1 MTLKVRS
8 PSSAL
13 AKTAKQF
20 AEHTS
25 VHGVSYVADKKVPLF
40 LTFSTFH
47 KFSPG
52 ASSQQLALGFR
63 LPSLDGFGHLP
74 FRGIVQP
81 MADETG
87 HHHLEEHS
95 EAGHRDSLSNSH
107 HLRIWAL
114 HGEC

>member
-13 AKTAKQF
+13 AKTTKQF

-25 VHGVSYVADKKVPLF
+25 IHGVSYVADKKVPLF

-47 KFSPG
+47 NFSPG

-74 FRGIVQP
+74 FCRIVQP
-81 MADETG
+81 MAGETCN
-87 HHHLEEHS
+87 HDTEEHCK
-95 EAGHRDSLSNSH
+95 AGH
-107 HLRIWAL
+107 
-114 HGEC
+114 